1 MECSICYEE
10 CKGQQKRLVCGHVFC
25 TGCIKEWYFRSEEP
39 ACPMCRGPL
48 YFRGFLSA
56 GWSQEKEERTDDD
69 ELFQRMFDWVLH
81 DRFEMFEELDVIPDK
96 YDFNE
101 LICDLSE
108 IQQTYNALKYKYEF
122 DYDTIEY
129 IMYEDYRPFSPR
141 EKYYYA
147 DEPQKPWFTKY
158 PKYFLCKI

>member
-10 CKGQQKRLVCGHVFC
+10 CKGRQKRLVCGHVFC
-25 TGCIKEWYFRSEEP
+25 TGCIKEWYFKSEEP

-56 GWSQEKEERTDDD
+56 GWSQEKEEMTDDD
-69 ELFQRMFDWVLH
+69 ELFQQVVDHLITDWKRQL
-81 DRFEMFEELDVIPDK
+81 EEEDLIADK
-96 YDFNE
+96 YDCEE
-101 LICDLSE
+101 LLGVIEDMQL
-108 IQQTYNALKYKYEF
+108 TYNALKNKFEL
-122 DYDTIEY
+122 DPDTIEF
-129 IMYEDYRPFSPR
+129 ILYEDYRPYSPR

-158 PKYFLCKI
+158 PKYFLCRC